1 MRNENALDEII
12 TFINNVIET
21 SKKDSLSMCI
31 SEDYERSY
39 VRIGCECENEELQP
53 KEFNIRLITPPV
65 AYLNFVPLMI
75 LWRSRI
81 FFPMIFHSLLALS
94 FLRNMKKDKEHIA
107 LYPFYNNMCF
117 MYLIL
122 L

>member
-1 MRNENALDEII
+1 MKIQCTIKSVANVYAVCKKTKIEDHEYVKFEVSFNNLKRTYYKFSMRNENALDEII

-53 KEFNIRLITPPV
+53 KEFNIRLITQE
-65 AYLNFVPLMI
+65 AI
-75 LWRSRI
+75 
-81 FFPMIFHSLLALS
+81 
-94 FLRNMKKDKEHIA
+94 EQ
-107 LYPFYNNMCF
+107 
-117 MYLIL
+117 
-122 L
+122 